1 MSSLAL
7 IGVCERL
14 DAALDL
20 QRCANYSC
28 MLEISRLSA
37 AKQLG
42 QPMHS
47 QSANFGKFKLNSRN
61 LSGVILHD
69 SVDVR
74 ERRGFVPMVLRQ
86 GERGTGN
93 VVSCTLRLIPNDRHP
108 VAP

>member
-47 QSANFGKFKLNSRN
+47 QSANFGKFKLNSHN
-61 LSGVILHD
+61 LAGIIVHQS
-69 SVDVR
+69 
-74 ERRGFVPMVLRQ
+74 
-86 GERGTGN
+86 T
-93 VVSCTLRLIPNDRHP
+93 TLKKS
-108 VAP
+108 